1 MRGAVPGGGHCG
13 KALPPQVDLAFFLLI
28 FYYWE
33 WIHQDL
39 SGTWS
44 VNQFEYDPC
53 LLMFLVFAAIRE
65 CGGEDGP
72 VAGEAQSVQTAE
84 TGGDPPEVNQPTL
97 QPEARG
103 DPAQVNHP
111 TLQPEG
117 RGDTPEVNQPTLQP
131 EARGDPAQVN
141 HPTLQPEGR
150 GDTPEVN
157 QPTLQSRRAFR
168 DYVRPC
174 WQMMCIRYV
183 WM

>member
-1 MRGAVPGGGHCG
+1 M
-13 KALPPQVDLAFFLLI
+13 
-28 FYYWE
+28 
-33 WIHQDL
+33 

-53 LLMFLVFAAIRE
+53 LLMFLVFAAVRE
-65 CGGEDGP
+65 RGGEDGP

-84 TGGDPPEVNQPTL
+84 ARGDPPEVNQ
-97 QPEARG
+97 
-103 DPAQVNHP
+103 
-111 TLQPEG
+111 
-117 RGDTPEVNQPTLQP
+117 
-131 EARGDPAQVN
+131 
-141 HPTLQPEGR
+141 PTLQPEGR

-157 QPTLQSRRAFR
+157 QPTLQSRAFR